1 MAPPPPATLP
11 LVERLKALAQTLQFA
26 WFVGH
31 LTLLLSVCRYTLS
44 FILFNY
50 YSSSARIAYRLAF
63 ISAAVTYGIVVYK
76 GHFARGVS
84 GSVPQIVTKLI
95 SDENV
100 QYLGMALVWLYS
112 RQLILALLPF
122 SVYSVFHVA
131 TYSRMYLIPTLQPSS
146 PGAAGGASPT
156 SPSGS
161 KPAGKQN
168 PLSETIGRFIKQYY
182 DASMGVVASL
192 EILLLLRLVL
202 SAITFSKGS
211 WVLLVVYLAFFRA
224 RYAQSS
230 FVQQAVRQLTAR
242 ADASLSHQSTP
253 PQVRQGW
260 EAFKG
265 VVRQGYEA
273 TDIGRY
279 ISGPAAANKKPQ

>member
-1 MAPPPPATLP
+1 MAPPPSANLP

-31 LTLLLSVCRYTLS
+31 LTLLISVLRYSLS
-44 FILFNY
+44 FITFNF
-50 YSSSARIAYRLAF
+50 YSSWAVFSYRLAF
-63 ISAAVTYGIVVYK
+63 VSAAVTYGIVVYK
-76 GHFARGVS
+76 GHFARGVQ

-131 TYSRMYLIPTLQPSS
+131 TYSRMYLIPTLQPQ
-146 PGAAGGASPT
+146 AQAQGASPT
-156 SPSGS
+156 SPGSPNS
-161 KPAGKQN
+161 KPAGKQSA
-168 PLSETIGRFIKQYY
+168 LAETVGRFIKQYY

-192 EILLLLRLVL
+192 EIALLLRLVL
-202 SAITFSKGS
+202 SAVTFSKGS
-211 WVLLVVYLAFFRA
+211 WVLLIVYLSFFRA

-230 FVQQAVRQLTAR
+230 FVQQAVRQLVAR
-242 ADASLSHQSTP
+242 ADASISHQSTP

-260 EAFKG
+260 EGFKG
-265 VVRQGYEA
+265 VVRKGYEA
-273 TDIGRY
+273 TDITRY
-279 ISGPAAANKKPQ
+279 ISGSTAAKKPQ

>member
-11 LVERLKALAQTLQFA
+11 LADRLKTLAQTLQFA
-26 WFVGH
+26 WFIGH
-31 LTLLLSVCRYTLS
+31 LTLLLSVFRYSLS
-44 FILFNY
+44 FVFFNY
-50 YSSSARIAYRLAF
+50 YSSAAQISYRLAF

-76 GHFARGVS
+76 GHFARGVQ
-84 GSVPQIVTKLI
+84 GNVPTIVTKLI

-131 TYSRMYLIPTLQPSS
+131 TYTRMYLIPTLQPSAQ
-146 PGAAGGASPT
+146 GAAGASSPG
-156 SPSGS
+156 SPSS
-161 KPAGKQN
+161 KPAVKQN
-168 PLSETIGRFIKQYY
+168 PLAETIGRFIKQYY
-182 DASMGVVASL
+182 DASMGVVATL
-192 EILLLLRLVL
+192 EILLLFRLIL
-202 SAITFSKGS
+202 SAITFSRGS
-211 WVLLVVYLAFFRA
+211 WVLLLVYLSFFRA

-242 ADASLSHQSTP
+242 ADASISHQSTP

-265 VVRQGYEA
+265 IVRQAYDA

-279 ISGPAAANKKPQ
+279 IAGPAAANKKPQ

>member
-1 MAPPPPATLP
+1 MWQPAHVQRT
-11 LVERLKALAQTLQFA
+11 
-26 WFVGH
+26 
-31 LTLLLSVCRYTLS
+31 S
-44 FILFNY
+44 
-50 YSSSARIAYRLAF
+50 
-63 ISAAVTYGIVVYK
+63 
-76 GHFARGVS
+76 
-84 GSVPQIVTKLI
+84 KLI
-95 SDENV
+95 DMSRT
-100 QYLGMALVWLYS
+100 GMALVWLYS

-131 TYSRMYLIPTLQPSS
+131 TYTRMYLIPTLQPPA
-146 PGAAGGASPT
+146 PGAAGPA

-161 KPAGKQN
+161 RPAGKQSH
-168 PLSETIGRFIKQYY
+168 LAETIGRFIKQYY
-182 DASMGVVASL
+182 DASMGVVATL

-211 WVLLVVYLAFFRA
+211 WVLLVVYLSFFRA

-242 ADASLSHQSTP
+242 ADASISHQSTP

-265 VVRQGYEA
+265 VVRQVYEA

-279 ISGPAAANKKPQ
+279 IAGPAAASKKPQ

>member
-1 MAPPPPATLP
+1 MAPPPATLP
-11 LVERLKALAQTLQFA
+11 LVERLKLLVQTLQFA

-31 LTLLLSVCRYTLS
+31 VTLLLSVFRYTLS
-44 FILFNY
+44 CIFFNY
-50 YSSSARIAYRLAF
+50 YSSSAQIAYRLTF

-76 GHFARGVS
+76 GHFARGVQ
-84 GSVPQIVTKLI
+84 GSPLAIVMKLI

-131 TYSRMYLIPTLQPSS
+131 TYTRMYLIPTLQPPAQAPGSPSS
-146 PGAAGGASPT
+146 PS
-156 SPSGS
+156 S
-161 KPAGKQN
+161 KPAAKQS
-168 PLSETIGRFIKQYY
+168 PLAETIGRFIKQYY
-182 DASMGVVASL
+182 DASMGVVATL
-192 EILLLLRLVL
+192 EIALLFRLVL

-211 WVLLVVYLAFFRA
+211 WVLLIVYLSFFRA

-242 ADASLSHQSTP
+242 ADASISHQSTP

-260 EAFKG
+260 EAVKG
-265 VVRQGYEA
+265 IVRQGYEI
-273 TDIGRY
+273 TDVGRY
-279 ISGPAAANKKPQ
+279 ISGPTAAKKPQ